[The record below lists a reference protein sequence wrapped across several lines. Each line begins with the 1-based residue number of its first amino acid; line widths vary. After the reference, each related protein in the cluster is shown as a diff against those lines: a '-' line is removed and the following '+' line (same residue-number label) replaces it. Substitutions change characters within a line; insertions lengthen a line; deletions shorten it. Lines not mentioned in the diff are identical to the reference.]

1 MTTKTCNPEV
11 KTVASQITDAVTQ
24 SNVMATG
31 LAPAHSLATLYQT
44 VSQSIGTS
52 TQNAVSNQQNVN
64 SMNLAALSQNIQM
77 ILQNS
82 QPKTILQPIII
93 QTPSVEKANT
103 SSNKSN

>member
-1 MTTKTCNPEV
+1 MTTKKRNPEI

-24 SNVMATG
+24 SNVIATG

-44 VSQSIGTS
+44 ISQSIGTS

-77 ILQNS
+77 ILQNA
-82 QPKTILQPIII
+82 QPKTVVQPIII
-93 QTPSVEKANT
+93 QTPSAEKVTT
-103 SSNKSN
+103 SSNKAN